1 MILIPRNDKERLDK
15 VGLLKYKK
23 IGPNPQDPNFVVI
36 NKEHMSRN
44 KRYYVVETPE
54 IMAFLQKYEGLNL
67 QKIKKSQLD
76 NLIEKKY
83 VSPEQIQHPNEY
95 RPNAIVFIADDGV
108 IRIKKIARIMIELGY
123 WKTRSQQATSD

>member
-1 MILIPRNDKERLDK
+1 MILISRSDRERLDN

-54 IMAFLQKYEGLNL
+54 IMAFLQKYDNLNL
-67 QKIKKSQLD
+67 QKIKQNQLD
-76 NLIEKKY
+76 GLLEKKM
-83 VSPEQIQHPNEY
+83 VSVDQIQHPGEY
-95 RPNAIVFIADDGV
+95 KPNAIVFVSDEGI
-108 IRIKKIARIMIELGY
+108 IRIKKIARSRIELGY
-123 WKTRSQQATSD
+123 WKTRAKSV